1 MIGLKRKLF
10 HDVRTYQLIRLVA
23 TGLFVYCMVLVINDT
38 GKQGNGVLIIDE
50 QEDIPLPGQFNLLE
64 DAAQF
69 NGAMRRP
76 QKKCTLGK
84 YVNVGFHRDHFHLR
98 QLNC

>member
-1 MIGLKRKLF
+1 MIGLKQKLF
-10 HDVRTYQLIRLVA
+10 HDVRTYQLIRLVT

-38 GKQGNGVLIIDE
+38 SKQDNGVLVIDE
-50 QEDIPLPGQFNLLE
+50 EEDITLPGQFNLLE
-64 DAAQF
+64 DAAQL

-84 YVNVGFHRDHFHLR
+84 YVNVGLPRDHFHLKP
-98 QLNC
+98 